1 MFHLSCPDGIPTT
14 QIPFR
19 LPSAHLKLRAEPEVD
34 DDVLVELAPDV
45 ERGEHHGV
53 HEEGDAHEE
62 RHDDAADPVERQH
75 EEVVGGP
82 TVKDSEDG

>member
-1 MFHLSCPDGIPTT
+1 MQHL
-14 QIPFR
+14 QR
-19 LPSAHLKLRAEPEVD
+19 LLSTHLELRAEPEVD

-45 ERGEHHGV
+45 ECGEHHGV
-53 HEEGDAHEE
+53 HQEGDAHEQ

-82 TVKDSEDG
+82 TVKDSEHNAEFKICSLTQA